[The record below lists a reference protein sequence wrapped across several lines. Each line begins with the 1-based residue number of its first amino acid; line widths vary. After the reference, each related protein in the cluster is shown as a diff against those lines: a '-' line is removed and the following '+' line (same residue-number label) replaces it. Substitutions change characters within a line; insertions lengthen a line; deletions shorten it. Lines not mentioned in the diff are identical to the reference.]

1 MKWERVELGNLTKI
15 TSGGTPSRKKP
26 EYYSNGDIP
35 WVKTG
40 DLKRREIFESS
51 EFITELGLKSSSAK
65 LFPKNTVLVALYG
78 ATIGACSI
86 LRISASTNQACAAI
100 LPSEKLDENYLFY
113 FLSYFKPQLI
123 EAGVGGAQPNISGKI
138 IKETQIPLPPLSEQR
153 RLAARLDK
161 ADAVRQK
168 SRALVDAYAELGRSV
183 FLEVFGDDKLVQF
196 KKTKLSEVADV
207 VSGVAKGKKY
217 KETDLIEIPYMRVA
231 NVQDGYLDLEEI
243 KNLKVPQK
251 EIDRYLLKKGDV
263 LLTEGGDPDKLGR
276 GHVWNEEVSPCI
288 HQNHIY
294 RVRLDNTK
302 LLPIFFSAYVGSKYG
317 KKYFLRAAKQTTGI
331 ATINLTQL
339 RNFPTILPP
348 LDLQARF
355 AAMVANIEAQRR
367 LAERQLEAAEAVFG
381 GVLQGTFEG

>member
-1 MKWERVELGNLTKI
+1 MIGRYGASIGKILKGLSGAYNVAMIKTIPNEKELNKDFLYYYLVSPFFQSFINGV
-15 TSGGTPSRKKP
+15 GTRAAQAGFNK
-26 EYYSNGDIP
+26 GDI
-35 WVKTG
+35 
-40 DLKRREIFESS
+40 S
-51 EFITELGLKSSSAK
+51 
-65 LFPKNTVLVALYG
+65 
-78 ATIGACSI
+78 
-86 LRISASTNQACAAI
+86 QA
-100 LPSEKLDENYLFY
+100 
-113 FLSYFKPQLI
+113 
-123 EAGVGGAQPNISGKI
+123 
-138 IKETQIPLPPLSEQR
+138 QIPLPPLPEQR

-161 ADAVRQK
+161 ADALRQK
-168 SRALVDAYAELGRSV
+168 SRAVVETYAELGRSV

-251 EIDRYLLKKGDV
+251 EIDRYLLEKGDV

-276 GHVWNEEVSPCI
+276 GHVWNQEVSPCI

-294 RVRLDNTK
+294 RVRLNQTK

-348 LDLQARF
+348 LPLQTRF

>member
-1 MKWERVELGNLTKI
+1 MKWERVELGEVCDFQGGSQPPKKEWVATPQNGYIRMLQIRDFTQGKEDHIAFVRDSDRLKKCNNDDILIGRYGASIGKI
-15 TSGGTPSRKKP
+15 LKGLSGAYNVAMIKTIPNEKELNKDFLYYYLVSPFFQSFINGVGTRAAQAGFNK
-26 EYYSNGDIP
+26 GDI
-35 WVKTG
+35 
-40 DLKRREIFESS
+40 S
-51 EFITELGLKSSSAK
+51 
-65 LFPKNTVLVALYG
+65 
-78 ATIGACSI
+78 
-86 LRISASTNQACAAI
+86 QA
-100 LPSEKLDENYLFY
+100 
-113 FLSYFKPQLI
+113 
-123 EAGVGGAQPNISGKI
+123 
-138 IKETQIPLPPLSEQR
+138 QIPLPPLPEQR

-161 ADAVRQK
+161 ADALRQK
-168 SRALVDAYAELGRSV
+168 SRAVVETYAELGRSV

-251 EIDRYLLKKGDV
+251 EIDRYLLEKGDV

-276 GHVWNEEVSPCI
+276 GHVWNQEVSPCI

-294 RVRLDNTK
+294 RVRLNQTK

-348 LDLQARF
+348 LPLQTRF

>member
-168 SRALVDAYAELGRSV
+168 SRALVDVYAELGRSV
-183 FLEVFGDDKLVQF
+183 FLEVFGDPVRNERGW
-196 KKTKLSEVADV
+196 EVV
-207 VSGVAKGKKY
+207 
-217 KETDLIEIPYMRVA
+217 E
-231 NVQDGYLDLEEI
+231 LEEI
-243 KNLKVPQK
+243 SKKITDGTHQSPTFLSEGIPFLFVSNVKNNSISFQTSKYISIEEHEDLYKRTPIEIGDILVTTVGSYGNVAAVASNEKFMFQRHVGYVKPDHSIVKYEFLVSALQSDFVQNQMHRVVKGVAQKTLNLK
-251 EIDRYLLKKGDV
+251 ELKK
-263 LLTEGGDPDKLGR
+263 LQIP
-276 GHVWNEEVSPCI
+276 
-288 HQNHIY
+288 
-294 RVRLDNTK
+294 
-302 LLPIFFSAYVGSKYG
+302 
-317 KKYFLRAAKQTTGI
+317 
-331 ATINLTQL
+331 
-339 RNFPTILPP
+339 LPP
-348 LDLQARF
+348 LPLQTRF
-355 AAMVANIEAQRR
+355 AAMVANIEGQRR
-367 LAERQLEAAEAVFG
+367 LAERQLEAAEAMFG